1 MKVFNKSI
9 ITLKFKYE
17 AEEKDLILSYIKNYN
32 SVLRFT
38 YNRMKEGIKSTK
50 ELTQKQSE
58 MNNVFVDSC
67 FKNSAVFDAKTLLK
81 KEKVIF
87 GGRNLFLKRNEGK
100 ISREE
105 YQREK
110 LMPLYSVGEINYK
123 GNRKFQIIDENKVL
137 FKPSKKEHIIL
148 KIQNKSRN
156 YKKKINRLIELQNN
170 KEIAITYKL
179 DLDYI
184 YISFDSNK
192 IENYDYNVKSN
203 RVFAIDMNPNYIGYS
218 VVDWKDET
226 KYKVINSGVF
236 DLKALNDKD
245 NELKV
250 SSTDSKRIYINN
262 KRDNETIDIAYKLF
276 SLCRHFGCESF
287 AIENLNV
294 KREDK
299 KKGKRIN
306 RLINN
311 QWNRNKFVS
320 VLRKL
325 VGCSST
331 NLIEVMPQYSSI
343 LGNLIYRKEQKPDM
357 VLASIEISR
366 RGFEFNRQYITKEVE
381 KQKNIIQPNFNLVKD
396 SISKSLEELN
406 IESKVNNYREL
417 YSSIKE
423 SKLKYRF
430 SLDDCR
436 IKQCSFSKS
445 HRRSM
450 ISCYNY

>member
-1 MKVFNKSI
+1 MKVFNESI

-17 AEEKDLILSYIKNYN
+17 AEEKETILSYIKNYN

-58 MNNVFVDSC
+58 MNNVFIDSR
-67 FKNSAVFDAKTLLK
+67 FKNSAIFDAKTLLK
-81 KEKVIF
+81 RDKVIF
-87 GGRNLFLKRNEGK
+87 GGKGLFLKRNEGK
-100 ISREE
+100 ISKEE
-105 YQREK
+105 YQKEK
-110 LMPLYSVGEINYK
+110 LIPLCSVGEAVYK
-123 GNRKFQIIDENKVL
+123 GNRKFQILNENEIL
-137 FKPSKKEHIIL
+137 FKPNRKDHVVL

-156 YKKKINRLIELQNN
+156 YKKKLSKLIELQNS
-170 KEIAITYKL
+170 KSISITYKL
-179 DLDYI
+179 GLDYI

-287 AIENLNV
+287 AIENLNI
-294 KREDK
+294 KSKDNK
-299 KKGKRIN
+299 KVNNFN
-306 RLINN
+306 RLVNN
-311 QWNRNKFVS
+311 QWNRNKFIS

-325 VGCSST
+325 ISVSST
-331 NLIEVMPQYSSI
+331 NFIEVLPQYSSI

-357 VLASIEISR
+357 VLSSIEIGR
-366 RGFEFNRQYITKEVE
+366 RAYEFNRQYITKEVE
-381 KQKNIIQPNFNLVKD
+381 KQKNIIQPNYNLVKD

-406 IESKVNNYREL
+406 IEFKVGSYSEL
-417 YSSIKE
+417 YSLIKE

-430 SLDDCR
+430 PLNDCR

-450 ISCYNY
+450 VKCYNY